1 MIKYDVVVYL
11 SSLQKQSPG
20 RKVDTLTAFADGAR
34 SQGAGVYVETQNIY
48 TPSKLA
54 VMLGWASPQQ
64 HTPNIK
70 LRAHIIQQQQ
80 QLGNHTM
87 CIDANCF
94 KFADNDSRYLRY
106 SIGSPFYDTGNYAN
120 ENSDSSRW
128 QQLSN
133 DLGVNVRDWRPTGN
147 YMLLLMQRDGGFTMK
162 GLHPLTWA
170 EQKIKLIRQHTDMP
184 IVLRPHPGKMADP
197 TSLIQ
202 PGVTVSDPIRHSLLK
217 DLKHAAGA
225 FVFNSSSG
233 VAAILQG
240 VPLWVDDP
248 SSVCWQVA
256 NTDAGTIHNPVM
268 PDRTQWLNDL
278 SACHWT
284 DEESRQGLIYK
295 KFLPYLV

>member
-1 MIKYDVVVYL
+1 MYDVVVYL
-11 SSLQKQSPG
+11 SSLQKQTPG
-20 RKVDTLTAFADGAR
+20 RKVDTLIAFADGAR
-34 SQGAGVYVETQNIY
+34 SQGVRVHVETQNTY
-48 TPSKLA
+48 TPAKLA
-54 VMLGWASPQQ
+54 VILGWASPEQ

-94 KFADNDSRYLRY
+94 KFADSDSLYLRY

-120 ENSDSSRW
+120 ENSDSDRW
-128 QQLSN
+128 NQLSK
-133 DLGVNVRDWRPTGN
+133 DLAVGVHAWRSTGN
-147 YMLLLMQRDGGFTMK
+147 YILLLMQRDGGFTMK
-162 GLHPLTWA
+162 GLHPLAWA
-170 EQKIKLIRQHTDMP
+170 EQKIKLIQQHTDMP
-184 IVLRPHPGKMADP
+184 IVLRPHPGKVSDP
-197 TSLIQ
+197 TPLVR
-202 PGVTVSDPIRHSLLK
+202 PGVTVSNSIHRSLLK

-233 VAAILQG
+233 VAAILHG
-240 VPLWVDDP
+240 VPLWVDDS

-256 NTDAGTIHNPVM
+256 NTNANTLHNPVM
-268 PDRTQWLNDL
+268 LDRTQWLNDL

-284 DEESRQGLIYK
+284 DAESRQGLIYK

>member
-1 MIKYDVVVYL
+1 MHDVVVYL
-11 SSLQKQSPG
+11 SSLQKQTPG
-20 RKVDTLTAFADGAR
+20 RKTETLMAFADGAR
-34 SQGAGVYVETQNIY
+34 LQGAKVHVETQN
-48 TPSKLA
+48 TFVPAKLA
-54 VMLGWASPQQ
+54 VMLGWSSPEQ

-80 QLGNHTM
+80 QLGSHTM

-94 KFADNDSRYLRY
+94 KFADNNILYIRY
-106 SIGSPFYDTGNYAN
+106 SICSTFYDTGNYAN
-120 ENSDSSRW
+120 KNSDSSRW
-128 QQLSN
+128 NQLSK
-133 DLGVNVRDWRPTGN
+133 DFGVSVHDWRSTGN
-147 YMLLLMQRDGGFTMK
+147 YILLLMQRDGGFTMK
-162 GLHPLTWA
+162 GLHPLTWT

-202 PGVTVSDPIRHSLLK
+202 PGVTMSDPTHRSLVK

-233 VAAILQG
+233 VAAILHG

-256 NTDAGTIHNPVM
+256 NTDAATIHNPAR
-268 PDRTQWLNDL
+268 PDRTNWLNNL